1 MLFTT
6 YRSVVRGVRRT
17 GCILWQNS
25 RVSLSCLSC
34 LSCRSYRSWL
44 DTAWNDKDCNAG
56 MDEAARNGEAAKE
69 TGAARRDD
77 GATES
82 AWMLFADSREP

>member
-1 MLFTT
+1 MDGSRDADRQRVIEGGNKMLFTT

-69 TGAARRDD
+69 TGARH
-77 GATES
+77 
-82 AWMLFADSREP
+82 